1 MMASSDR
8 GAMTRWWTIAKATV
22 TAVVDDHCVGLAA
35 QLAYYFLLALFPAL
49 LFLVAIVGYFPNQ
62 HAMDELLAIV
72 SRVAPR
78 ALIELLTAQ
87 LQELERGQH
96 AGLAMLGIAGAAWS
110 SSAAMA
116 AIITALNHTYRVA
129 EWRPWWK
136 RRLVALALTL
146 ALAVFSSVSLFL
158 MLAGSQVASLV
169 AAWLG
174 IGMVA
179 APVWQVMRW
188 PLAAAVIVLAI
199 DLVYHFAPNRPQR
212 WPWVT
217 VGAVTATSLWI
228 MSSVVFKLYITQMGT
243 YNLTYGAIGGV
254 IVVLLWLYMSS
265 LAILIGAELN
275 SVMAQSRDAEGEG
288 DDAPRGHQRVTG
300 SDS

>member
-1 MMASSDR
+1 MITSSE
-8 GAMTRWWTIAKATV
+8 RWRKIARATV
-22 TAVVDDHCVGLAA
+22 TAVVDDHCVGVAA

-49 LFLVAIVGYFPNQ
+49 LFLVAMVGYFPIQN
-62 HAMDELLAIV
+62 AMNELLAIV
-72 SRVAPR
+72 GRVAPR
-78 ALIELLTAQ
+78 ALIELLTVQ
-87 LQELERGQH
+87 LQDLERGEH
-96 AGLAMLGIAGAAWS
+96 AGLAILGIAGAVWS

-136 RRLVALALTL
+136 RRLVAIALTL
-146 ALAVFSSVSLFL
+146 ALTVFASVSLFL
-158 MLAGSQVASLV
+158 IMAGSQVASLV

-179 APVWQVMRW
+179 TPVWQVLRW
-188 PLAAAVIVLAI
+188 SLAVAVSVLAI

-217 VGAVTATSLWI
+217 VGAVTSTSLWI
-228 MSSVVFKLYITQMGT
+228 LSSLVFKLYITQMGT
-243 YNLTYGAIGGV
+243 YNVTYGAIGGV

-275 SVMAQSRDAEGEG
+275 SVMAHSREAEGKG
-288 DDAPRGHQRVTG
+288 DDSPGVHQRVTR
-300 SDS
+300 SDT

>member
-1 MMASSDR
+1 MNAVDDR
-8 GAMTRWWTIAKATV
+8 RRSHAYVGARWRQIARATV

-49 LFLVAIVGYFPNQ
+49 LFLAAIAGYFPIQN
-62 HAMDELLAIV
+62 AMNELLAIMGG
-72 SRVAPR
+72 VAPR
-78 ALIELLTAQ
+78 ALIELLAAQ
-87 LQELERGQH
+87 LQELERGKH
-96 AGLAMLGIAGAAWS
+96 AGLAMLGIAGAVWS

-136 RRLVALALTL
+136 RRLVAIALTL
-146 ALAVFSSVSLFL
+146 ALAVFASVSLFL
-158 MLAGSQVASLV
+158 IMAGSQVASLV
-169 AAWLG
+169 AVWLG

-179 APVWQVMRW
+179 TPAWQVMRW
-188 PLAAAVIVLAI
+188 PLAAVVIVLAI

-217 VGAVTATSLWI
+217 VGSVTATGLWI
-228 MSSVVFKLYITQMGT
+228 LSSLVFRLYITQMGT
-243 YNLTYGAIGGV
+243 YNVTYGAIGGV

-275 SVMAQSRDAEGEG
+275 SVITQSRDMESGSN
-288 DDAPRGHQRVTG
+288 DAPRVG
-300 SDS
+300 

>member
-1 MMASSDR
+1 MITSSE
-8 GAMTRWWTIAKATV
+8 RWRKIAKATV
-22 TAVVDDHCVGLAA
+22 TAVVDDRCVGLAA

-49 LFLVAIVGYFPNQ
+49 LFLVAMVGYFPIQN
-62 HAMDELLAIV
+62 AMNELLAIV
-72 SRVAPR
+72 GRVAPR
-78 ALIELLTAQ
+78 ALIELLTVQ
-87 LQELERGQH
+87 LQDLERGEH
-96 AGLAMLGIAGAAWS
+96 AGLAILGIAGAVWS

-136 RRLVALALTL
+136 RRLVAIALTL
-146 ALAVFSSVSLFL
+146 ALTVFASVSLFL
-158 MLAGSQVASLV
+158 IMAGSQVASLV

-179 APVWQVMRW
+179 TPVWQVLRW
-188 PLAAAVIVLAI
+188 SLAVAVSVLAI

-217 VGAVTATSLWI
+217 VGAVTSTSLWI
-228 MSSVVFKLYITQMGT
+228 LSSLVFKLYITQMGT
-243 YNLTYGAIGGV
+243 YNVTYGAIGGV

-275 SVMAQSRDAEGEG
+275 SVMAHSREAEGKG
-288 DDAPRGHQRVTG
+288 DDSPGVHQRVTR
-300 SDS
+300 SDT